1 MSLSPYIP
9 IQARLA
15 GLLYLVII
23 VAGVWGEGV
32 ARGGLVTAAAIREGA
47 GLYRLAMGADMLMA
61 LCDAG
66 VAVLLYLL
74 LRPLAP
80 AAALGAM
87 VFRLIQTAVIAANMI
102 VTAAAL
108 MLAGADMPGVEV
120 ALDLRALGY
129 DIGLA
134 FFGICNLLIAAIF
147 LRENALP
154 NPLGGA
160 LGLSGLIYLAG
171 SAVHLLAPAALASVQ
186 PAYLVPLLAE
196 TAFAIWLLLRRARS
210 IAAAIAT
217 APH

>member
-1 MSLSPYIP
+1 VTSGAHIP
-9 IQARLA
+9 AQARLA

-23 VAGVWGEGV
+23 VAGVWGEGI
-32 ARGGLVTAAAIREGA
+32 ARGGMTTAAAIRDGA
-47 GLYRLAMGADMLMA
+47 GVFRLTMGSDLLMA

-87 VFRLIQTAVIAANMI
+87 VFRLIQTAVIAANLI

-108 MLAGADMPGVEV
+108 MLAGADLPGVAVVME
-120 ALDLRALGY
+120 LRGLGY

-154 NPLGGA
+154 DWLGGA
-160 LGLSGLIYLAG
+160 IGLSGLIYLAG
-171 SAVHLLAPAALASVQ
+171 SAMHLLAPDWLPALQ
-186 PAYLVPLLAE
+186 PAYLVPLVVE
-196 TAFAIWLLLRRARS
+196 TAFALWLLARAGRT
-210 IAAAIAT
+210 IPAAIAR

>member
-1 MSLSPYIP
+1 MSVSPFIP
-9 IQARLA
+9 AQARLA

-23 VAGVWGEGV
+23 VAGVWGEGI
-32 ARGGLVTAAAIREGA
+32 ARGGMTSAEAIREGA

-108 MLAGADMPGVEV
+108 MLAGAGRPGVDV
-120 ALDLRALGY
+120 PAVPARPGRPARRRRDGAAGRRASRRAVPVLRNG
-129 DIGLA
+129 
-134 FFGICNLLIAAIF
+134 
-147 LRENALP
+147 
-154 NPLGGA
+154 
-160 LGLSGLIYLAG
+160 
-171 SAVHLLAPAALASVQ
+171 Q
-186 PAYLVPLLAE
+186 
-196 TAFAIWLLLRRARS
+196 LRRKFRWALTIPPPSRLTAVGDRS
-210 IAAAIAT
+210 
-217 APH
+217 